1 MSYEEYL
8 NLFNELKLSKTNYA
22 VLKKLQETPVNTNIL
37 ELLGPKYV
45 DVIIEIFERSI
56 KTIINELSNI
66 FNDVNYLDLAL
77 VTFKKEILF
86 IKDLINIDILDSESK
101 EKISKKIKEET
112 ENTFQILI
120 RKADELDP
128 TGVYGLTIKNNKIKW
143 SDTNEL

>member
-22 VLKKLQETPVNTNIL
+22 VLKKLQETPVNINIL

-101 EKISKKIKEET
+101 EKISKKIKDET